1 MARKKIVASTENNSW
16 VAPKVRKKRKPMT
29 EEQRI
34 AAAERLESARAAR
47 APAKNDSVCSYVT
60 DKLLETLKSG
70 GYIKT
75 KLDKNGELE
84 LIKLEDLN

>member
-1 MARKKIVASTENNSW
+1 M
-16 VAPKVRKKRKPMT
+16 
-29 EEQRI
+29 I
-34 AAAERLESARAAR
+34 A
-47 APAKNDSVCSYVT
+47 

-84 LIKLEDLN
+84 LIKLDD

>member
-1 MARKKIVASTENNSW
+1 MIDITTAFSITTVACIVTYFWGKSQNSI
-16 VAPKVRKKRKPMT
+16 
-29 EEQRI
+29 EFI
-34 AAAERLESARAAR
+34 
-47 APAKNDSVCSYVT
+47 T

-84 LIKLEDLN
+84 LVKLKDLN

>member
-1 MARKKIVASTENNSW
+1 MIDVTTAFCITTIACIVTYFWGKSQNSI
-16 VAPKVRKKRKPMT
+16 
-29 EEQRI
+29 EFI
-34 AAAERLESARAAR
+34 
-47 APAKNDSVCSYVT
+47 T

-84 LIKLEDLN
+84 LIKLEDLK